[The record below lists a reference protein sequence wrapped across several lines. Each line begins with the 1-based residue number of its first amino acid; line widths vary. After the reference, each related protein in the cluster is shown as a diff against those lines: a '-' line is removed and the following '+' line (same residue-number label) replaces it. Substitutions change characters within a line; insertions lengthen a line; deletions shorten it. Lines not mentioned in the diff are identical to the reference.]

1 MARRFPW
8 SWLAL
13 LAACAL
19 LVVLAWQNR
28 TLREERRWFVTRTT
42 EPYLGM
48 YVPQI
53 AATALNGMPVT
64 LGVPAADFQVLFFF
78 TTTCPYCKRSAPSVV
93 QAAQRLAEQGG
104 SRVQVLGVCQC
115 SPDQARR
122 YAIEH
127 RFPFPV
133 TTLTE
138 RRALML
144 FRARNVPAMLALD
157 RDGRVRYAR
166 VGVFDTTERVQNL
179 VAAVRRTEA
188 PAALAT
194 LEE

>member
-1 MARRFPW
+1 M
-8 SWLAL
+8 

-53 AATALNGMPVT
+53 AATALDGSALT
-64 LGVPAADFQVLFFF
+64 LGVPVADAQVLFFF

-93 QAAQRLAEQGG
+93 QAAQRLVEQGG
-104 SRVQVLGVCQC
+104 GRVQVLGVCQC

-127 RFPFPV
+127 RFAFPV
-133 TTLTE
+133 TTLTD

-144 FRARNVPAMLALD
+144 FRARNVPLLLALD

-166 VGVFDTTERVQNL
+166 VGVFDTTERVQDL

-188 PAALAT
+188 PAALAI

>member
-1 MARRFPW
+1 M
-8 SWLAL
+8 AL

-19 LVVLAWQNR
+19 LAVLAWQNR
-28 TLREERRWFVTRTT
+28 QLREERRWFVTRTT

-48 YVPQI
+48 YVPKI
-53 AATALNGMPVT
+53 AATALDGSALT
-64 LGVPAADFQVLFFF
+64 LGVPAADTQVLFFF
-78 TTTCPYCKRSAPSVV
+78 TTTCPYCKRSAPTVV

-104 SRVQVLGVCQC
+104 RVQVLGVCQC

-133 TTLTE
+133 TTLTD

-144 FRARNVPAMLALD
+144 FRARNVPSMLALD

-166 VGVFDTTERVQNL
+166 VGVFDTTERVQDL